1 MASGRFPDRSVTVQ
15 LRVTEKAPVPANA
28 CRARFM
34 RTPAAMRRRAVL
46 LLVALMP
53 ALETELASAGESPVT
68 PAMTLSEALQYAH
81 AHHPALRAAVAR
93 LEAVRTDAAI
103 SRARW
108 APTFVATAQ
117 LLATTTNNTTGSY
130 LAVPGFDN
138 PRVSATRADSP
149 STASLA
155 PSPSTLLGLGARQ
168 EVFDFGRISA
178 QVAVDDLTADA
189 ERFSLES
196 TRLVIDYDVE
206 EAYFAVYAAQAI
218 ETASVHAY
226 ERAAVHRDLARAGV
240 DSGLR
245 RPIELTRSE
254 ATLDRYELGRIRA
267 RRGVAVAQTV
277 FAAAVG
283 FPDSR
288 LDISG
293 AAASPADLP
302 PLPAALAAA
311 LSRNP
316 ELLAAGAR
324 ERAQQARTQAIESE
338 ARPNLFLSGALSG
351 NAGGGTPSSGDS
363 APDHGLLPFVPNWDV
378 GLVLSWPLFDAT
390 VSARADKARLAESA
404 DREET
409 NALRLHV
416 SASVEH
422 AYLDVEA
429 ASDALPVLRHTMDA
443 AVANYAQASAR
454 FEIGLGDTVELADAE
469 ELRTDAE
476 IQLALGTFEV
486 AHARAALGRL
496 MAERP

>member
-1 MASGRFPDRSVTVQ
+1 
-15 LRVTEKAPVPANA
+15 
-28 CRARFM
+28 
-34 RTPAAMRRRAVL
+34 
-46 LLVALMP
+46 
-53 ALETELASAGESPVT
+53 
-68 PAMTLSEALQYAH
+68 MTLQEALRYAH

-93 LEAVRTDAAI
+93 VQAVKADAAVT
-103 SRARW
+103 RARW

-130 LAVPGFDN
+130 LSVPGFDN

-149 STASLA
+149 TSASLA
-155 PSPSTLLGLGARQ
+155 PSPSTLLGVGVRQ
-168 EVFDFGRISA
+168 EVFDFGRITA
-178 QVAVDDLTADA
+178 EIAVDDLTADA

-206 EAYFAVYAAQAI
+206 EAYFAVSAAQAI
-218 ETASVHAY
+218 QIASIHAY

-254 ATLDRYELGRIRA
+254 ATLDRYDLGRIHA
-267 RRGVAVAQTV
+267 RRGVAAAQTV

-293 AAASPADLP
+293 TPATPADVP

-311 LSRNP
+311 LSHNP
-316 ELLAAGAR
+316 ELLAARAR
-324 ERAQQARTQAIESE
+324 ERVEQARTHAIETE
-338 ARPNLFLSGALSG
+338 TRPNLFLSGALSG
-351 NAGGGTPSSGDS
+351 NAGGAAPSSGDS
-363 APDHGLLPFVPNWDV
+363 APDQGLLPLVPNWDV
-378 GLVLSWPLFDAT
+378 GLVLSWPLFDAS
-390 VSARADKARLAESA
+390 VGARADRARIVENA
-404 DREET
+404 DREESD
-409 NALRLHV
+409 AVQLHL
-416 SASVEH
+416 SAAVEQ

-429 ASDALPVLRHTMDA
+429 AGEALPVLEHTMQA

-486 AHARAALGRL
+486 AHARAVLGRL